1 MRAVCPF
8 HNVKSCAT
16 LPYRNKHASIFIT
29 SAAASQEANEKDDEA
44 QNNDCNGEGLG
55 SFSDPVT
62 VVAELE

>member
-1 MRAVCPF
+1 MRAVCRF
-8 HNVKSCAT
+8 RDVT
-16 LPYRNKHASIFIT
+16 LYAILSYRNKHAGIFIT
-29 SAAASQEANEKDDEA
+29 SATTSQEANEEDDKA